1 MLTAHQFRKLA
12 VVAVCS
18 ERTARRWY
26 QGKKLQ
32 ENSRV
37 RLELAAQELQMPL
50 PESSPEPSPTRSKHA
65 A

>member
-1 MLTAHQFRKLA
+1 MTTTPSAHELRKLA

-26 QGKKLQ
+26 QGKRLQ

-37 RLELAAQELQMPL
+37 RLAMAAKQLRLPL
-50 PESSPEPSPTRSKHA
+50 PTSTT
-65 A
+65 